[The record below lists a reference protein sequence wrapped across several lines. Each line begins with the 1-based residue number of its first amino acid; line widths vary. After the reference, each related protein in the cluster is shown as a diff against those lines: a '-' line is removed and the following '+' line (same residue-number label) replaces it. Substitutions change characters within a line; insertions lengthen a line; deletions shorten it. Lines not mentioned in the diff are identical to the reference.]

1 MVLKN
6 NIACYIVAL
15 VMLFLAVS
23 CSNDNFAEHI
33 GSALLR
39 PQVSVDASA
48 VAVDGSV
55 SNTLVSPLP
64 DVGDMRL
71 EITNL
76 QSGRKGYWSS
86 VMDYPMDNSYLPGR
100 YLVETAYGDSVTEGF
115 DCPYFFASAVVD
127 LTDGADVDVPL
138 TAKLACCMIEMEF
151 SDRFKSYFKS
161 YSAVLHSKGG
171 AYVDYPAN
179 ENRAAFLHPGVV
191 SVLLRLTM
199 PESGQDVMFEAA
211 QMPNALPGY
220 AYVVSVDVSADC
232 YDEPVVT
239 VSFDSKV
246 QTDDVSTVLTKDLV
260 SSAAPQINCYG
271 FSSGRPIEW
280 MEGTVSSQPV
290 VMSVS
295 GTELR
300 RAILTTRSDLLCKQ
314 GWTSGVDL
322 LEATGAQMAAM
333 QNLGL
338 KIQRVNGV
346 LTLDFSDVLSKL
358 RYESGGKSTLFT
370 LEAMNR
376 FMKLG
381 EPVSLEVVSLPSLL

>member
-115 DCPYFFASAVVD
+115 DCPYF
-127 LTDGADVDVPL
+127 
-138 TAKLACCMIEMEF
+138 
-151 SDRFKSYFKS
+151 
-161 YSAVLHSKGG
+161 
-171 AYVDYPAN
+171 
-179 ENRAAFLHPGVV
+179 
-191 SVLLRLTM
+191 LLRLWW
-199 PESGQDVMFEAA
+199 
-211 QMPNALPGY
+211 
-220 AYVVSVDVSADC
+220 
-232 YDEPVVT
+232 
-239 VSFDSKV
+239 
-246 QTDDVSTVLTKDLV
+246 
-260 SSAAPQINCYG
+260 I
-271 FSSGRPIEW
+271 
-280 MEGTVSSQPV
+280 
-290 VMSVS
+290 
-295 GTELR
+295 
-300 RAILTTRSDLLCKQ
+300 
-314 GWTSGVDL
+314 
-322 LEATGAQMAAM
+322 
-333 QNLGL
+333 
-338 KIQRVNGV
+338 
-346 LTLDFSDVLSKL
+346 
-358 RYESGGKSTLFT
+358 
-370 LEAMNR
+370 
-376 FMKLG
+376 
-381 EPVSLEVVSLPSLL
+381 